1 MVSGLQKRAPL
12 RRKLQNLSSLTK
24 MKSVKRSSIFMEALL
39 QIYMLKLKL
48 EAVQREYL
56 HLMALKTEYL
66 NLIKHSQVP
75 KEVKVE
81 KIDEGFLV
89 RVKCENVGDT
99 LVSVLEAFEEMGLT
113 VLQAR
118 ISSNNY
124 FSMEAIAV
132 AENQNQDQL
141 DVRDI
146 TQAITRATEING
158 R

>member
-66 NLIKHSQVP
+66 NRIKHSQ
-75 KEVKVE
+75 EVKVE
-81 KIDEGFLV
+81 KIEEGFLV
-89 RVKCENVGDT
+89 RVKCENAGDT

-132 AENQNQDQL
+132 AENQNQDQDQL

-158 R
+158 H

>member
-56 HLMALKTEYL
+56 HLMALKTKYL

-81 KIDEGFLV
+81 KIEEGFLV
-89 RVKCENVGDT
+89 RVKCENAGDT

-118 ISSNNY
+118 ISSSNY

-132 AENQNQDQL
+132 TENQNQDQL

-146 TQAITRATEING
+146 TQAITRATEFNG
-158 R
+158 H

>member
-39 QIYMLKLKL
+39 QIYTLKLKL

-66 NLIKHSQVP
+66 NRIKHSQ
-75 KEVKVE
+75 EVKVE
-81 KIDEGFLV
+81 KIEEGFLV
-89 RVKCENVGDT
+89 RVKCENAGDT

-141 DVRDI
+141 DVRDV

-158 R
+158 H

>member
-66 NLIKHSQVP
+66 NRIKHSQ
-75 KEVKVE
+75 EVKVE
-81 KIDEGFLV
+81 KIEEGFLV
-89 RVKCENVGDT
+89 RVKCENAGDT

-132 AENQNQDQL
+132 AEKQNQDQL

-158 R
+158 H

>member
-66 NLIKHSQVP
+66 KLIKHSQVP

-81 KIDEGFLV
+81 KIEEGFLV
-89 RVKCENVGDT
+89 RVKCENAGDT

-132 AENQNQDQL
+132 TENQNQDQL

-146 TQAITRATEING
+146 TQAITRATEFNG
-158 R
+158 H

>member
-1 MVSGLQKRAPL
+1 
-12 RRKLQNLSSLTK
+12 
-24 MKSVKRSSIFMEALL
+24 MKSVKRSSIFMEALV

-66 NLIKHSQVP
+66 NRIKHSQ
-75 KEVKVE
+75 EVKVE
-81 KIDEGFLV
+81 KIEEGFLV
-89 RVKCENVGDT
+89 RVKCENAGDT

-158 R
+158 H

>member
-1 MVSGLQKRAPL
+1 MVSGLQKREPL

-56 HLMALKTEYL
+56 HLMALKTECL
-66 NLIKHSQVP
+66 NLINHSQVP
-75 KEVKVE
+75 KEVKIE
-81 KIDEGFLV
+81 KIEEGFLV
-89 RVKCENVGDT
+89 RVKCENAGDT

-132 AENQNQDQL
+132 AENQNQDRV

-158 R
+158 H